1 MTRARAGSAS
11 TAPAARRSALGT
23 PHRMHNPRDTWE
35 VTVHALVWIGIVLL
49 VLWGVL
55 WLGFNIVSGVV
66 HLLVIAAIALI
77 AWGLLKK
84 GARAVDRRL

>member
-1 MTRARAGSAS
+1 MH
-11 TAPAARRSALGT
+11 PFLILG
-23 PHRMHNPRDTWE
+23 
-35 VTVHALVWIGIVLL
+35 LVLL

-66 HLLVIAAIALI
+66 HLLVVAAVVMI
-77 AWGLLKK
+77 AWGLVKR

>member
-1 MTRARAGSAS
+1 MH
-11 TAPAARRSALGT
+11 PFLILG
-23 PHRMHNPRDTWE
+23 
-35 VTVHALVWIGIVLL
+35 LGLL

-66 HLLVIAAIALI
+66 HLLVVAAVVMI
-77 AWGLLKK
+77 AWGLVKR

>member
-1 MTRARAGSAS
+1 MRKTRRSGTLASARAIH
-11 TAPAARRSALGT
+11 TT
-23 PHRMHNPRDTWE
+23 PLED
-35 VTVHALVWIGIVLL
+35 TVHALVWIGIVLL